1 MIEINEPQDD
11 YVEKEASLDGLTDDE
26 IKVLTQNVNINDI
39 NN

>member
-26 IKVLTQNVNINDI
+26 IKVLTQNVNIFSYN
-39 NN
+39 